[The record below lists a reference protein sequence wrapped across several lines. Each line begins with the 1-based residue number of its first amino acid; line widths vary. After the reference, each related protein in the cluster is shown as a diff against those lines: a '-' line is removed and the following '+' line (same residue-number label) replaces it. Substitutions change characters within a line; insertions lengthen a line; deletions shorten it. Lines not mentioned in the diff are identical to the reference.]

1 MNIGVHT
8 ETKVIT
14 TDLRPC
20 DCCKFEIY
28 SDIHLVRQIFNPGNE
43 IINEMDSP
51 LYYNST
57 LGNEITHAK
66 ISHQLTLGKVDYSLM
81 LKAGTN
87 KVMSGGY
94 SDLLSAQ
101 EARTVAMLKKWSLI
115 HA

>member
-1 MNIGVHT
+1 MTFVYQKDSLGYT
-8 ETKVIT
+8 TKDALDPKTKVVY
-14 TDLRPC
+14 L
-20 DCCKFEIY
+20 
-28 SDIHLVRQIFNPGNE
+28 GNE